1 MADYLS
7 TFYFF
12 NDGKVIELMH
22 YSYNRGDAERAM
34 LSYYGKSYSD
44 ISRVD
49 NVAAF
54 IHDKFDGRNY

>member
-12 NDGKVIELMH
+12 KDGIVIELMH
-22 YSYNRGDAERAM
+22 YSYNHSDAERAM
-34 LSYYGKSYSD
+34 LSHYGKSYSD